1 MLSRQDKLRARKS
14 VKNFKDKVRILQNK
28 GVSKGALPKVEDAR
42 YLMKAYAND
51 PTGLNKRLDELDKFT
66 TRGKVYKTE
75 GGVALTADVK
85 RFKNREIARS
95 YKLEQAKFNQAKQFG
110 LVSKKKYHSGRMETL
125 SKGIEN
131 VEYTKLKT
139 LNYAITPPEIE
150 TRMKNNAVDNFMAS
164 IDYGFEN
171 FSFINPNIEERM
183 RERLSEL
190 TVDEMNDLL
199 ENDETVRSIMNY
211 YREKDQPQVKFSGES
226 YEDLINEL
234 DRRLPYIVKKYKQA
248 R

>member
-14 VKNFKDKVRILQNK
+14 VKNFKDKMRILQNK

-75 GGVALTADVK
+75 GGISLTKDVK
-85 RFKNREIARS
+85 RFKNLEMARS
-95 YKLEQAKFNQAKQFG
+95 YRLEEGKLKQAQRFG
-110 LVSKKKYHSGRMETL
+110 LVSRKKYHSKRMETL
-125 SKGIEN
+125 AKGIEQAS
-131 VEYTKLKT
+131 YSDLKT
-139 LNYAITPPEIE
+139 INYAITPPEIE

-183 RERLSEL
+183 RSRLSEL
-190 TVDEMNDLL
+190 TVDELNDLM
-199 ENDETVRSIMNY
+199 ENDETIRSIMNY
-211 YREKDQPQVKFSGES
+211 YREKDQPHVKFAGES
-226 YEDLINEL
+226 YEELIEEL
-234 DRRLPYIVKKYKQA
+234 DRRLPYIVKKYKKA